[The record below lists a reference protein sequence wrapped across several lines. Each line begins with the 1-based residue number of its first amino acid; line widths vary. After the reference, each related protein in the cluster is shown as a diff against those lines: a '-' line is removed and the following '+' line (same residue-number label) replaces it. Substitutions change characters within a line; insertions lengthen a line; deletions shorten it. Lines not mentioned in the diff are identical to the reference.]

1 MLAVARGYLVVNE
14 SLGEPKLIA
23 GVLAAAV
30 GYWIT
35 IMSTSMVH
43 ALIENTTYQIA
54 DNTMP
59 TLDVLILLFAFSYYC
74 FVRTFALLTMT
85 ILYPFSPP
93 PLALWFILRGT
104 FPVIYRFP
112 LRLT

>member
-1 MLAVARGYLVVNE
+1 MNE

-74 FVRTFALLTMT
+74 FVRHCK
-85 ILYPFSPP
+85 FSFLGQEP
-93 PLALWFILRGT
+93 PLLLIL
-104 FPVIYRFP
+104 P
-112 LRLT
+112 LLCCLVSTAYVHFSYSTRSSRRLPS